1 MGGSGGGGGTQRVI
15 QDLPE
20 WSKPYWQGIAA
31 SGRALAREPYQQYRG
46 QRIAGFTPMERQAFQ
61 GVQSLYDQGARP
73 ELGQARG
80 IATQAS
86 RVGFDTPMFPDQAQR
101 YMNPYLENVL
111 DLGRERMMRDYQ
123 GAMGDARRRTSD
135 AAIQSGIMGGRGTLM
150 GAREAGKVS
159 DEAFRAMR
167 EYEADTRFRA
177 FDQAQ
182 QAFQSDVAARQA
194 GARLGLD
201 AGQQLQGLAQTQ
213 QAQALERI
221 NALQQAGVRG
231 REMQQAI
238 RDQAYQDFLDR
249 RDWRRNQLKEYV
261 GILSGTPYAT
271 AMDQTTRTGGG
282 GGPGIGQ
289 TIAGLGIAG
298 LGAAGS
304 YYGAQ

>member
-1 MGGSGGGGGTQRVI
+1 MGSSGGGGTQRVI

-20 WSKPYWQGIAA
+20 WSKPYWQGIA
-31 SGRALAREPYQQYRG
+31 SQGRALAREPFQQYQG
-46 QRIAGFTPMERQAFQ
+46 QRIAGFTPMERQAFE
-61 GVQSLYDQGARP
+61 GVQTIYDQGARP
-73 ELGQARG
+73 ELDQARG

-86 RVGFDTPMFPDQAQR
+86 QVGFDTPMFPDQAQK

-111 DLGRERMMRDYQ
+111 DLGRDRMMSDYQ
-123 GAMGDARRRTSD
+123 GAMGDARRRSSD

-150 GAREAGKVS
+150 GAREAGRVS

-182 QAFQSDVAARQA
+182 QAFASDVAARQA
-194 GARLGLD
+194 GARIGLD
-201 AGQQLQGLAQTQ
+201 AGSQLQALAQTQ

-271 AMDQTTRTGGG
+271 AINQTTRSGG

-298 LGAAGS
+298 LGA
-304 YYGAQ
+304 YGAYKGG